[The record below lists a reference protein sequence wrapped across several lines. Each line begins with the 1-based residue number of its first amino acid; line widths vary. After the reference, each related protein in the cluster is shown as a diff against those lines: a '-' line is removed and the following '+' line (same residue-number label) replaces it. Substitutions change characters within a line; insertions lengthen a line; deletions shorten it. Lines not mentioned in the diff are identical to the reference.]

1 MLFWLL
7 RALCNIRDDSV
18 WNDLPQVS
26 YLDVRLGSRLVWVAW
41 RMLSVLAV
49 IRWRASLRRGSI
61 GEDGLNELQRVRYS
75 RQVLLWAERE
85 RKKMSVRFYISTII
99 ESAPVVSLN
108 KPHLPWD
115 ELFTSISCISLPS
128 LVHYTILPYL
138 SFHICLS
145 SVSLSFFE
153 CFLYQSNQ
161 KLFSISAG
169 LRRSTGKVEKSEENV
184 SEIKWN
190 IDVLPVNRSIYQK
203 SLSDLWMTRG
213 RS

>member
-85 RKKMSVRFYISTII
+85 RKKRVSAFISLQSLKALRLCPWTSLVSP
-99 ESAPVVSLN
+99 ETSFLHPSPVSLCLLLYTT
-108 KPHLPWD
+108 PYCRISL
-115 ELFTSISCISLPS
+115 SISAFLLS
-128 LVHYTILPYL
+128 HYLFL
-138 SFHICLS
+138 SA
-145 SVSLSFFE
+145 
-153 CFLYQSNQ
+153 
-161 KLFSISAG
+161 FSISPIRNYFPFLQGSGAPQ
-169 LRRSTGKVEKSEENV
+169 EKWKRV
-184 SEIKWN
+184 KKMW
-190 IDVLPVNRSIYQK
+190 VK
-203 SLSDLWMTRG
+203 
-213 RS
+213 